1 MSRDYQ
7 HLIQKLHVATGLAYN
22 FIEKTLDNRIE
33 KIVNEKIK
41 EFEKKIIPNEL
52 KRNSK

>member
-7 HLIQKLHVATGLAYN
+7 HLIQKLHVSTGLAYN
-22 FIEKTLDNRIE
+22 FIERTLESRIKE
-33 KIVNEKIK
+33 IVDEKIK

-52 KRNSK
+52 KRTSK